1 MTRLQILYWQ
11 EIPSLVRATG
21 TDGTQVTRQLPDAFQ
36 QEIDRV
42 AMEQGLAG
50 SDAYLEQW
58 RWGEP
63 EERDGLPA
71 DVAAALETELVSN
84 WCQTP

>member
-1 MTRLQILYWQ
+1 LTRVSVLYWQ
-11 EIPSLVRATG
+11 GIPSLLKATG
-21 TDGTQVTRQLPDAFQ
+21 PDGVEVKRQLPDWFQ
-36 QEIDRV
+36 EEIDRV

-63 EERDGLPA
+63 EEREGTPA
-71 DVAAALETELVSN
+71 QALDVVEAELLARA
-84 WCQTP
+84 QL

>member
-1 MTRLQILYWQ
+1 MARVQVLYWQ
-11 EIPSLVRATG
+11 DVPSVVRAG
-21 TDGTQVTRQLPDAFQ
+21 DVKRQLPEWFQ

-58 RWGEP
+58 AWRDLEP
-63 EERDGLPA
+63 RDGAPN
-71 DVAAALETELVSN
+71 DVLDAVEAELG
-84 WCQTP
+84 